1 MSFKSDDEAVG
12 ISFVHDDERLLRTIQ
27 TLLDR
32 CPVDAP
38 TAKFG
43 DFVGATG
50 SVSTTTRHPSRHW
63 VYDGSDE
70 TNLFAPTRR
79 QKLQKAL
86 NSPISEAIT
95 APETLDDEAVL
106 LVGHGSR
113 REKSNEQVRDLA
125 VELEGRLGIP
135 VDAAFLELAEP
146 AIDEAIAGLARPSR
160 SYGDPA
166 VVVRRQPRQKRRA
179 DSGSDRP
186 SEYDTDLPLRAHL
199 GVHPALLDLLDDRA
213 AAVEAELGVDREE
226 DDVAAVVCARGS
238 SDPDANA
245 DVHKL
250 ARLLY
255 EGREFSRV
263 EASFIGVTEPLLDDT
278 LHDIAKTRPDAV
290 VVIPYML
297 GDGVL
302 TGRIKDGAR
311 EFDEEYPY
319 VDAAPGEPLGTDTRL
334 LDVLG
339 DRWQEARTGS
349 VEMSCDTCKYKVE
362 LDGYEEDQGG
372 ARAMLRALIHQ
383 AEHADREDVDDDPHV
398 HDAPGKHVAVCTN
411 QTCAQDGAPA
421 VLERLRQAAR
431 DSDQCDARITRSS
444 CLGRCGEGP
453 WSPSTRRRLV
463 RRR

>member
-1 MSFKSDDEAVG
+1 M
-12 ISFVHDDERLLRTIQ
+12 
-27 TLLDR
+27 
-32 CPVDAP
+32 
-38 TAKFG
+38 
-43 DFVGATG
+43 
-50 SVSTTTRHPSRHW
+50 
-63 VYDGSDE
+63 
-70 TNLFAPTRR
+70 
-79 QKLQKAL
+79 
-86 NSPISEAIT
+86 SEAIT

-113 REKSNEQVRDLA
+113 REKSNEQVRELA

-135 VDAAFLELAEP
+135 VDAGFLELAEP
-146 AIDEAIAGLARPSR
+146 AIDDAIAGLA
-160 SYGDPA
+160 GA
-166 VVVRRQPRQKRRA
+166 VSQVSVVHLSLFAASHVKN
-179 DSGSDRP
+179 DV
-186 SEYDTDLPLRAHL
+186 PLAVEQAREAHPELTINNGAHL

-263 EASFIGVTEPLLDDT
+263 EASFIGVTEPLLEDT

-372 ARAMLRALIHQ
+372 ARAMLRALTHQ

-398 HDAPGKHVAVCTN
+398 HDAPEKHVAVCTN

-453 WSPSTRRRLV
+453 MVAVYPDGVWYGGVEDEDAADIVSSHLDRDRIVSELV
-463 RRR
+463 DQTL